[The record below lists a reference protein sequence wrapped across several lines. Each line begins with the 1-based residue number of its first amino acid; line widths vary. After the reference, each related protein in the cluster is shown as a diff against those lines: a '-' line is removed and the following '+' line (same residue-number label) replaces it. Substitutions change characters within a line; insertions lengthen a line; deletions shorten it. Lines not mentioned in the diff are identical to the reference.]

1 MNLKYIFKIIDIK
14 DWQKVKISGSYSGSS
29 KDIEDGFIH
38 FSTSKQLAKTL
49 HLYFDNIEE
58 VVLLQINEEK
68 IHANLVYEESD
79 SNNRA
84 GKFPHLY
91 GKLSIKD
98 ILDTWNIKR
107 NAFEL
112 PLEVLGEAE
121 KNSKSTI

>member
-1 MNLKYIFKIIDIK
+1 MNDIFKILTKEEWSDASKLGYVKTDID
-14 DWQKVKISGSYSGSS
+14 
-29 KDIEDGFIH
+29 ENDGFIH

-49 HLYFDNIEE
+49 HLYFDNIDE

-68 IHANLVYEESD
+68 IQANLVYEEAD

-91 GKLSIKD
+91 GKLSTKD
-98 ILDTWNIKR
+98 ILNTWNIKR

-112 PLEVLGEAE
+112 PLEVLSEAE
-121 KNSKSTI
+121 INSS

>member
-1 MNLKYIFKIIDIK
+1 MNDVFKILTKEEWSDALKHGYVKTEIDK
-14 DWQKVKISGSYSGSS
+14 N
-29 KDIEDGFIH
+29 DGFIH

-49 HLYFDNIEE
+49 RLYFNDIDEI
-58 VVLLQINEEK
+58 VLLQINEEK
-68 IHANLVYEESD
+68 IQSDLVYEQSD
-79 SNNRA
+79 SNNRV

-98 ILDTWNIKR
+98 ILNTWNIKR